1 MKQYIQGLY
10 LRPFDD
16 NIEAYIRELPL
27 LHNLQELSF
36 TKPVTFFVG
45 ENGMGKST
53 LLEAIA
59 LQYGFN
65 PEGGSRNFN
74 FSTHDSHGHLCDYLV
89 LQKNGVVPKDTFFLR
104 AESFYNLASYVE
116 EIDSVGMYGSFM
128 DQFGGTS
135 LHKQSHGE
143 SFMNLIMYRF
153 RGHGVYLLDEPE
165 AALSPSRQM
174 SMLVA
179 LDQLVKQHSQL
190 IIATHSPILMSYPN
204 ADIYEFKQ
212 DGIHQVPYKDSEN
225 YQVMKQFIEAPERM
239 LKYLLEED
247 A

>member
-1 MKQYIQGLY
+1 MNTYIKGLY
-10 LRPFDD
+10 IRPFDENLED
-16 NIEAYIRELPL
+16 YIRKLPL
-27 LHNLQELSF
+27 FHNLKELSF
-36 TKPVTFFVG
+36 QKPITFFIG

-65 PEGGSRNFN
+65 PEGGSRNFS
-74 FSTHDSHGHLCDYLV
+74 FSTHDSHAHLCNYLV
-89 LQKNGVVPKDTFFLR
+89 LQKSGYTPEDSFFLR
-104 AESFYNLASYVE
+104 AESFYNVATYVE
-116 EIDSVGMYGSFM
+116 EISDEVFIHQY
-128 DQFGGTS
+128 GGTS

-143 SFMNLIMYRF
+143 SFMNLMMYRF

-179 LDQLVKQHSQL
+179 LDRLVKQGSQL
-190 IIATHSPILMSYPN
+190 IIATHSPILMAYPN

-212 DGIHQVPYKDSEN
+212 DGIHHIQYKDSEN

-239 LKYLLEED
+239 LKYLLEKDVNEEK
-247 A
+247 